1 MTVGDSSISFNKE
14 NENFY
19 KRAKNMNIGINRDNQ
34 GNVTLNEASDGGQID
49 NRTIINIPRLY
60 AWIALAVAGMICA
73 TVLVCHFT
81 PQEQCVKVTI
91 DGRQAKNNGTN

>member
-1 MTVGDSSISFNKE
+1 MTVGDSSVSFSKE

-49 NRTIINIPRLY
+49 NRTIIIVSAIN
-60 AWIALAVAGMICA
+60 LACI
-73 TVLVCHFT
+73 
-81 PQEQCVKVTI
+81 
-91 DGRQAKNNGTN
+91 

>member
-1 MTVGDSSISFNKE
+1 MNNSF
-14 NENFY
+14 
-19 KRAKNMNIGINRDNQ
+19 ARDNR
-34 GNVTLNEASDGGQID
+34 GSITHYEALDGGQID

-81 PQEQCVKVTI
+81 PQEQRVTVRI
-91 DGRQAKNNGTN
+91 DEGKLISGK

>member
-1 MTVGDSSISFNKE
+1 MNNSF
-14 NENFY
+14 
-19 KRAKNMNIGINRDNQ
+19 GRDNR
-34 GNVTLNEASDGGQID
+34 GSITHLEALEGGHIN

-60 AWIALAVAGMICA
+60 AWIALAIAGMICA

>member
-1 MTVGDSSISFNKE
+1 MRFSFSRDCNGSITQ
-14 NENFY
+14 Y
-19 KRAKNMNIGINRDNQ
+19 
-34 GNVTLNEASDGGQID
+34 EALDGGQID

-91 DGRQAKNNGTN
+91 DGRQAKNN

>member
-1 MTVGDSSISFNKE
+1 MTVGDSSVSFNKE

-49 NRTIINIPRLY
+49 NRTIINIS
-60 AWIALAVAGMICA
+60 ASVCMIALAIAGMVCA

-81 PQEQCVKVTI
+81 PQEQRVTVRI
-91 DGRQAKNNGTN
+91 DEGKLISGK